1 MPWYHGP
8 TASEVVCASVDMAS
22 PLATPKSPELVSI
35 ELGASK
41 ALTVKLISFGYT
53 RPQRGCLNGS
63 CTKWDPTS
71 YIYGVVTRISRV
83 ISYNPG

>member
-1 MPWYHGP
+1 MMGSCGVN
-8 TASEVVCASVDMAS
+8 TTELEVVCASVDMAS

-53 RPQRGCLNGS
+53 RPEGMLNGS
-63 CTKWDPTS
+63 FPFFF
-71 YIYGVVTRISRV
+71 G
-83 ISYNPG
+83 

>member
-1 MPWYHGP
+1 MMGSCHGITGQRP
-8 TASEVVCASVDMAS
+8 EVVCASVDMAS

-53 RPQRGCLNGS
+53 RPEGMFEWFMYKVGPYQLYMGF
-63 CTKWDPTS
+63 
-71 YIYGVVTRISRV
+71 
-83 ISYNPG
+83 

>member
-1 MPWYHGP
+1 MGSCHGITGQRP
-8 TASEVVCASVDMAS
+8 EVVCASVDMAS

-53 RPQRGCLNGS
+53 RPEGMLNGL

-71 YIYGVVTRISRV
+71 YIYIYMY
-83 ISYNPG
+83 IYI